1 MPRRAA
7 LPVLGAVLLMLA
19 WLAGRP
25 PAALAHAEQAR
36 TDPQP
41 GAALSAAPK
50 RVDVWFTERL
60 TPGVYTSDVDLSMA
74 GAWLAD
80 VTVALDDGRTTQ
92 LQLDFNV
99 RSRGLFGSVG
109 KVVYG

>member
-1 MPRRAA
+1 M
-7 LPVLGAVLLMLA
+7 
-19 WLAGRP
+19 
-25 PAALAHAEQAR
+25 
-36 TDPQP
+36 
-41 GAALSAAPK
+41 S
-50 RVDVWFTERL
+50 
-60 TPGVYTSDVDLSMA
+60 